1 MLFHHKF
8 LEIINDVGHH
18 VVSNNEYALE
28 FAIDGVFLLV
38 FLRYWQGDKLYR
50 VFLKRTGR
58 TQGQSQAEITLISH
72 VIGAIST
79 GPEVISVT
87 GCTSGTV
94 ELLDLSPYGNYAVQ
108 SPPRFEEL
116 SLRSLMHKKAAIVFG
131 RIDFFAVLHH
141 LIASFG
147 SSLEL
152 EWVMFSPE
160 LSKVTFFM

>member
-1 MLFHHKF
+1 MF

-38 FLRYWQGDKLYR
+38 FLRYWQRDKLYR

-72 VIGAIST
+72 VMGATST

-94 ELLDLSPYGNYAVQ
+94 ELLDLSPFGNYAVQ

-141 LIASFG
+141 MIASFG

-152 EWVMFSPE
+152 EWVMLSPE
-160 LSKVTFFM
+160 LSEVTFFV